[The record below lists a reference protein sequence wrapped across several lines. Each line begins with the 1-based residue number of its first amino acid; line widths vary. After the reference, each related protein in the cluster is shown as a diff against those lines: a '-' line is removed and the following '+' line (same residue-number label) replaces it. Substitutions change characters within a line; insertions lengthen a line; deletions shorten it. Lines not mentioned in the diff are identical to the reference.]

1 MQEISETASWL
12 ANTALANKTV
22 YRNQA
27 LSDRIHGQEKT
38 FKSHGTEQ
46 RGTVGGDET
55 LSRDFVAVQ
64 GQTCL
69 CHRPN
74 VSLPAGD
81 HNPLR
86 PSRIKLKPFRQWSGY
101 YDKGSASI
109 YRQFK
114 FFGTTRGASQA
125 SRYVKQSHLKHPF
138 KSLRYCNPQDTQR
151 KADQTSRKGST
162 TTPELKIARFHA
174 DRKGTPVDLPMGQP
188 TKFDL
193 VINSKAAKQIGLT
206 IPQNVPDRVNQM
218 TEISLQR

>member
-46 RGTVGGDET
+46 RRTIRGYEA
-55 LSRDFVAVQ
+55 LSSDFVAVKSKPRF
-64 GQTCL
+64 GY
-69 CHRPN
+69 RPN

-86 PSRIKLKPFRQWSGY
+86 PSRFKLKPFRQWSGY
-101 YDKGSASI
+101 YGKSSAGVHE
-109 YRQFK
+109 QLNV
-114 FFGTTRGASQA
+114 FGTPRRASQT